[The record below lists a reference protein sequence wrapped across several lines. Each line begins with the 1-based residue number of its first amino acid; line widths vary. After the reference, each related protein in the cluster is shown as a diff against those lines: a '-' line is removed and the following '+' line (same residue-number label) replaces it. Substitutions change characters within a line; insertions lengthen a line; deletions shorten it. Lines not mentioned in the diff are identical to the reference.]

1 MKRVIIE
8 SPFRGENAYQQERNQ
23 RYALICLK
31 DSLARNE
38 APFMSHLIYTQ
49 VLNERV
55 QEERDFGI
63 DVGLFW
69 GECADL
75 TAVYFDNGISE
86 GMKKGIDHAIK
97 MGRPVEYRK
106 VADSCEIE
114 KFESARLNSILQK
127 VSNHFDIPLVELLG
141 KCRKRG
147 VVDARHVYCAVA
159 KDLNPKSTFS
169 AIGDPIKMEHSTVM
183 FAIEQVRQVKEK
195 REKYNQFCT
204 SKAIRQCL
212 PSQKN

>member
-8 SPFRGENAYQQERNQ
+8 SPFRGENAYQQERNH
-23 RYALICLK
+23 RYALMCLK

-38 APFMSHLIYTQ
+38 APFMSHLLYTQ

-63 DVGLFW
+63 NTGLIW
-69 GECADL
+69 GECAEL
-75 TAVYFDNGISE
+75 TAVYTDNGISE
-86 GMKKGIDHAIK
+86 GMQKGIDHAVSLN
-97 MGRPVEYRK
+97 RPVEYRK
-106 VADSCEIE
+106 VANSCEIE
-114 KFESARLNSILQK
+114 KFEKARLSTILQK
-127 VSNHFDIPLVELLG
+127 VSYHFDIPMSLLSG
-141 KCRKRG
+141 KCSKRN

-169 AIGDPIKMEHSTVM
+169 AIGDPVRMEHSSVM
-183 FAIEQVRQVKEK
+183 SAIEQVRRVKEK
-195 REKYNQFCT
+195 HEKYNQFCT

-212 PSQKN
+212 PSQQN